1 MKVVLFGDSIRLIGY
16 GKKVEEELIAL
27 GHEVFQP
34 DDNCRFCKYTL
45 RLLFDLREQIKD
57 ADVFHFN
64 CGLWDV
70 SDLFNEGVSF
80 STKEEYANNI
90 RRIALVIK
98 SIAPRVIF
106 ATTTPVRGVYPY
118 QTNET
123 IKDFNDIAVPIM
135 QELGIEIND
144 LGSLISQDID
154 KYIREDDQIHLTDE
168 GIEVATK
175 QVLSV
180 ILK

>member
-1 MKVVLFGDSIRLIGY
+1 
-16 GKKVEEELIAL
+16 
-27 GHEVFQP
+27 
-34 DDNCRFCKYTL
+34 
-45 RLLFDLREQIKD
+45 
-57 ADVFHFN
+57 
-64 CGLWDV
+64 
-70 SDLFNEGVSF
+70 
-80 STKEEYANNI
+80 
-90 RRIALVIK
+90 
-98 SIAPRVIF
+98 
-106 ATTTPVRGVYPY
+106 
-118 QTNET
+118 
-123 IKDFNDIAVPIM
+123 M